1 MQYELQRK
9 RRIWSFLPEIGA
21 GNIGCPPPGH
31 FPLVTGLCVYQW
43 GDGRV
48 DHRCVL
54 LCNLISPWADARPS
68 QSPFP

>member
-1 MQYELQRK
+1 MV
-9 RRIWSFLPEIGA
+9 LPPKIGA

-54 LCNLISPWADARPS
+54 LCNLISPWADAGQASHHFREHF
-68 QSPFP
+68 QLLCILFY